1 MVSESDVRFL
11 CAGSHVEYETVERF
25 KYLMKDF
32 LSLSPVANLAFI
44 LGTVGEEEYH
54 LRL

>member
-11 CAGSHVEYETVERF
+11 CAGSHVVYETEERF
-25 KYLMKDF
+25 KFMKET
-32 LSLSPVANLAFI
+32 LSLSPVANFAFI
-44 LGTVGEEEYH
+44 LGTVDEEVYH

>member
-25 KYLMKDF
+25 KSLSEGN

-44 LGTVGEEEYH
+44 LGTIGEEEYH

>member
-1 MVSESDVRFL
+1 MIVNYPAR
-11 CAGSHVEYETVERF
+11 GIIYVEYETVERF
-25 KYLMKDF
+25 KSLSEGN

-44 LGTVGEEEYH
+44 LGTIGEEEYH